1 MKVKK
6 MGNGRINVNEGIQK
20 RGNWR
25 RNAKKGKKK
34 GMKEGMQRKVKK
46 RE

>member
-25 RNAKKGKKK
+25 RNV
-34 GMKEGMQRKVKK
+34 KEGKENGKWENKCKGR
-46 RE
+46 